1 MKITPNFKGK
11 RYNLVKQKKKKK
23 DQNFELPICSNIPK
37 NPKIEDKK

>member
-11 RYNLVKQKKKKK
+11 RYNLVKQKKK

>member
-11 RYNLVKQKKKKK
+11 RYNLVKQKNKK

-37 NPKIEDKK
+37 NLKIEDKK